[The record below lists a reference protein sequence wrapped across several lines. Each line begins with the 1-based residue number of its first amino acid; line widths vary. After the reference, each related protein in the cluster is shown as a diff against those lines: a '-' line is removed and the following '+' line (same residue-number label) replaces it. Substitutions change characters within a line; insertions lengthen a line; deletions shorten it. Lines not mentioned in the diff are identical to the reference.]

1 MRILITGASGLLGIN
16 LAMEASKKHEVY
28 GIVNSQ
34 PLKNPPFNCIVADLL
49 AEDAYKEIFD
59 RVRPDWVI
67 HCAALASLE
76 ECDQD
81 PAFAELMNTI
91 LPGEIASV
99 TRGRARM
106 LHISTDAVFDGN
118 LGNYTEDDEP
128 NPVTVYGKTKLNGE
142 WAAIEADPDVLIT
155 RVNLFGW
162 SLKGKRS
169 LAEWF
174 FYNLQAGKPV
184 KGFTD
189 VNFCPIL
196 ANDLSGILIEMLK
209 NKLSGVYHV
218 VGSETVSKYQFGKTL
233 AETCQLDGNLLSP
246 VSVNDFGLKVVRG
259 NNLSLNIGKLTADL
273 HKVVPGFSTGLK
285 QFATLYQQGYPQ
297 DLRKMVDNSV
307 RDINPYRNGG

>member
-16 LAMEASKKHEVY
+16 LAMEAAKKHEVY
-28 GIVNSQ
+28 GVVNSQ
-34 PLKNPPFNCIVADLL
+34 PLKDPPFHCIVADLL
-49 AEDAYKEIFD
+49 GEETYKEIFNKI
-59 RVRPDWVI
+59 RPDWVI

-76 ECDQD
+76 ECEQD

-91 LPGEIASV
+91 LPGEIAAI

-106 LHISTDAVFDGN
+106 LHISTDAVFDGHV
-118 LGNYTEDDEP
+118 GNYTEDDEP
-128 NPVTVYGKTKLNGE
+128 NPVSVYGKTKLNGE
-142 WAAIEADPDVLIT
+142 WAAIESDPDVLIA

-196 ANDLSGILIEMLK
+196 ANDLSHILLDMMK
-209 NKLSGVYHV
+209 KQLSGLYHV
-218 VGSETVSKYQFGKTL
+218 VGSQTVSKFDFGQKL
-233 AETCQLDGNLLSP
+233 ASTCQLNADLLSP
-246 VSVNDFGLKVVRG
+246 ISVQDFGLKAVRG
-259 NNLSLNIGKLTADL
+259 NNLSLSVEKLKSDL
-273 HKVVPGFSTGLK
+273 HKDIPGFSTGLG
-285 QFATLYQQGYPQ
+285 QFAELYQQGYPQ
-297 DLRKMVDNSV
+297 ALRKMVDISV
-307 RDINPYRNGG
+307 KDINPYRNGG